1 MLEDYTKLGNQDRV
15 SQILL
20 ADASIRKS
28 ACWFN
33 VSCALAEQGKELA
46 SKYKNYI
53 FYVKIHKIYHLL
65 NFFLN
70 IYI

>member
-1 MLEDYTKLGNQDRV
+1 MFDIKFFEQPDEDDYNNLNIKQMLEDYTKLGNQARV

-33 VSCALAEQGKELA
+33 VTCALAEQGKELA
-46 SKYKNYI
+46 SKYI
-53 FYVKIHKIYHLL
+53 
-65 NFFLN
+65 
-70 IYI
+70 

>member
-1 MLEDYTKLGNQDRV
+1 MLEDYTKLGNQARV

-33 VSCALAEQGKELA
+33 VSCALAEQGRELA

-53 FYVKIHKIYHLL
+53 FM
-65 NFFLN
+65 
-70 IYI
+70 